1 MQRRRFA
8 VASLLV
14 AVALCLL
21 GPLVRADAASPVSFE
36 SLLREMIDRDA
47 IARLPDPWYTCMQA
61 SSYDRKS
68 TTPDDAKTWFANG
81 DASQYIRVE
90 TNGDR
95 KEWVMMDADGPGAI
109 VRIWSA
115 NPKGT
120 LRIYVD
126 GDRRPALEAP
136 MNELL
141 GGTWAVGG
149 VTVGQPLSAERSRGW
164 NLYLPIPYS
173 THCKVTC
180 DSDGFYYQVNYRT
193 YEPGSSVT
201 SFTTDQ
207 LVAAAPLLDR
217 VQRTL
222 TDLTPRVG
230 ADKQQ
235 AAGELTRGGV
245 VTLSLP
251 SGASAVT
258 TITCTISTDNYANAL
273 RQLVLSAEFDG
284 ESTIWCPVGDFFGS
298 GIGVN
303 AFGDWYRSV
312 SSDGGATLTARWI
325 MPYQKT
331 AALHL
336 TNFGDEK
343 IKVQLS
349 TTTEPWTWDDRSMHF
364 HARWRQEDPIATR
377 PMHDWNYINIKGKG
391 VYVGDSLAVANP
403 VEAWWGEGDEKIY
416 VDGET
421 FPSHFGTGSEDYY
434 GYAWCCPETF
444 TDPFHAQPR
453 CDGPGNYGH
462 TSVSRVRLLD
472 GIPFRKSL
480 NFDIEVWH
488 WADCNEGYAAT
499 TFVYARPGAFDNR
512 PPQPEEAMRGALD
525 PPPLPPPPPPY
536 EIAGAIECEG
546 LKVTAHSDKLA
557 YGPQEMAGFGAK
569 TWSGDSHLWVRGAKV
584 GDYIELEVPC
594 DSKSPVKVIVRAT
607 KSWDYGIVQFSVNG
621 QKAGEPVDM
630 YSGKEGVCKASG
642 PIDLGTFTP
651 VAGKL
656 VLRAEVVG
664 GNPEEKE
671 PRAFF
676 GLDCVMLEPAK

>member
-1 MQRRRFA
+1 MNARYS
-8 VASLLV
+8 SLI
-14 AVALCLL
+14 VALALCMTPA
-21 GPLVRADAASPVSFE
+21 GVATAAAAPTTLQ

-47 IARLPDPWYTCMQA
+47 IARLPEPWYTCRQA

-68 TTPDDAKTWFANG
+68 ASPDDQKSWFANG
-81 DASQYIRVE
+81 DASQYLRVE

-95 KEWVMMDADGPGAI
+95 KEWVMMDAHGPGAI

-120 LRIYVD
+120 LRIYLD
-126 GDRRPALEAP
+126 HESQPALEAP

-141 GGTWAVGG
+141 GSKWSVGS

-173 THCKVTC
+173 RHCKITS

-193 YEPGSSVT
+193 YESGARVT

-207 LVAAAPLLDR
+207 LVAASSLLNR
-217 VQRTL
+217 AQQTL
-222 TDLTPRVG
+222 TDLTPEAG
-230 ADKQQ
+230 KATQQ
-235 AAGELTRGGV
+235 ASGELTRGGTV
-245 VTLSLP
+245 RLALP
-251 SGASAVT
+251 PGAAAVT
-258 TITCTISTDNYANAL
+258 TITCTVSTGNYAEAL
-273 RQLVLSAEFDG
+273 RQLVISGEFDG
-284 ESTIWCPVGDFFGS
+284 ESTIWAPVGDFFGS

-303 AFGDWYRSV
+303 TFGDWYRSV
-312 SSDGGATLTARWI
+312 TSDGGATLTARWI

-331 AALHL
+331 ATLQL
-336 TNFGDEK
+336 TNLGDEK
-343 IKVQLS
+343 IKVQLN
-349 TTTEPWTWDDRSMHF
+349 TATMPWTWDNRSMHLY
-364 HARWRQEDPIATR
+364 ARWRQEDPIATR
-377 PMHDWNYINIKGKG
+377 PMHDWNYINIRGQG

-403 VEAWWGEGDEKIY
+403 VKDWWGEGDEKIY
-416 VDGET
+416 VDSET
-421 FPSHFGTGSEDYY
+421 FPSHFGTGTEDYY
-434 GYAWCCPETF
+434 GYAWCWPETF

-480 NFDIEVWH
+480 NFDMEVWH

-536 EIAGAIECEG
+536 KIAGAIECEEMS
-546 LKVTAHSDKLA
+546 VTAHSKDLDF
-557 YGPQEMAGFGAK
+557 GSQEMGGFGAK
-569 TWSGDSHLWVRGAKV
+569 TWSGDSHLWVRAKKV
-584 GDYIELEVPC
+584 GDYIEVEVPC
-594 DSKSPVKVIVRAT
+594 DSKTPVKVIVHAT
-607 KSWDYGIVQFSVNG
+607 QSWDYGIMQFSVNG
-621 QKAGEPVDM
+621 RKAGKPVDL

-642 PIDLGTFTP
+642 PIELGSFMP
-651 VAGKL
+651 AGGKL

-664 GNPEEKE
+664 GNPEAAGTH
-671 PRAFF
+671 AFF
-676 GLDCVMLEPAK
+676 GLDCIMLEPVN